1 MVKGDTFTAPIN
13 FALQET
19 MKRFENSDDVNDKII
34 YEGLRRSKAVWENI
48 RIHGLDICGMTYE
61 EFCDQFDKKKFIMF
75 LSEDEVKDYN
85 KAIEIMN
92 IMRKE
97 IRTLL

>member
-48 RIHGLDICGMTYE
+48 RNRQIMMRSDIKLPQP
-61 EFCDQFDKKKFIMF
+61 FASWSNS
-75 LSEDEVKDYN
+75 L
-85 KAIEIMN
+85 
-92 IMRKE
+92 
-97 IRTLL
+97 